1 MNLERLNGI
10 VDMYIEQFDVLN
22 NKEHWENMKWAAVY
36 HFKKHFDIDAP
47 DFYEMFKEAMAESS
61 IIINNGTVQP
71 INGVLKLIGHEPDTM
86 RKLFAM
92 LYADDGGNL
101 DQRQSRI
108 EHFVDEANKLLE
120 KYERGKWKYKQD
132 FRSVLAYLVFYKPEE
147 NYFYKAS
154 QCQPF
159 FRYLEYGEEIGYG
172 QYFKL
177 SRYYRMCDEVRQ
189 ALSENDRLIARH
201 NERWSKVGDTN
212 DDLHILTFDI
222 MYCSIVYGFYEYQ
235 HYTKVVKKSK
245 ADLAQQNIEAEIEA
259 KRGELEALEA
269 ELDQEQAALDSIPEI
284 LIEGQK
290 VKHKMFG
297 IGSVTKQTGSYIEVQ
312 FPSRTSKFIITMAF
326 MNGFLASED
335 TTILERCKQTEALIA
350 VCSRLEKAIKAKQ
363 TEIDLLIAK
372 LMK

>member
-10 VDMYIEQFDVLN
+10 VDTYIEQFDVLN
-22 NKEHWENMKWAAVY
+22 NKEHYENMKWVAVH
-36 HFKKHFDIDAP
+36 HFKKHFDIDAS
-47 DFYEMFKEAMAESS
+47 DFYEMFKEAMAASS

-71 INGVLKLIGHEPDTM
+71 INGILKLIGHEPDTM

-92 LYADDGGNL
+92 LYEDDGGNL
-101 DQRQSRI
+101 DQRQARI
-108 EHFVDEANKLLE
+108 ERFVDEANKLLE

-154 QCQPF
+154 QSQPF

-189 ALSENDRLIARH
+189 ALSENNRLIARH
-201 NERWSKVGDTN
+201 NERWRKVGETN
-212 DDLHILTFDI
+212 DNLHILTFDI
-222 MYCSIVYGFYEYQ
+222 IYCSIVYGFYEYQ

-245 ADLAQQNIEAEIEA
+245 ADLAQQNIEVEIEA

-269 ELDQEQAALDSIPEI
+269 ELDQEQSALDSIPEI
-284 LIEGQK
+284 LIEGQN

-312 FPSRTSKFIITMAF
+312 FPSRTSKFIVTMAF

-335 TTILERCKQTEALIA
+335 ATILERCKQTEALIA